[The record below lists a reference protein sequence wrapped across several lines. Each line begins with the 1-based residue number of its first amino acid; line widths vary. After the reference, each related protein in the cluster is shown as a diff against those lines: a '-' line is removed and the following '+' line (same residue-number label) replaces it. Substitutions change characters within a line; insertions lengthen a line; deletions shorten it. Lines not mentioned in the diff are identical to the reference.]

1 MHHVFF
7 VRNVNGSQ
15 PWNAAGYTIARDTDS
30 NLLGHAHGV
39 DAMVTG
45 SVLTDSA
52 RSCSVREE
60 FIVVSTLPVLLPCS

>member
-45 SVLTDSA
+45 SVRVLTLHGLS
-52 RSCSVREE
+52 RLMNV
-60 FIVVSTLPVLLPCS
+60 TMKYK